1 MLKKVNLEDKNVKN
15 DMLGIYVPSYGRA
28 ATTNTFKL
36 LEYCTYVVR
45 KSQEEEYRARGIES
59 IWAVDDCE
67 IDNLCKVSNY
77 IIDHSPEPVVFTID
91 DDVDSFIYRLDTNKT
106 FTDTETIMG
115 EIERIAQIMVD
126 LGIGFGAE
134 DASIA
139 PWNYDAEFGFKGTTG
154 AMRWYNKAVYKS
166 RFREEVY
173 HNCDLDVML
182 HELLVNRITLK
193 PKYLCVKAGTDTNAG
208 GNSSKTRQEQRD
220 CVDEMKRR
228 WGKYFDYNFKNNKPR
243 INVDR

>member
-1 MLKKVNLEDKNVKN
+1 MKN
-15 DMLGIYVPSYGRA
+15 DKLGIYVPSYNRA

-45 KSQEEEYRARGIES
+45 KSQEAEYRARGIES
-59 IWAVDDCE
+59 IWAVDDYL

-77 IIDHSPEPVVFTID
+77 ITDNAPEQMIFTID
-91 DDVDSFIYRLDTNKT
+91 DDVDYFVYRMETNEKV
-106 FTDTETIMG
+106 TDVDTIMG
-115 EIERIAQIMVD
+115 EIERIAQIMLD
-126 LGIGFGAE
+126 LEIGFGAE
-134 DASIA
+134 DAA
-139 PWNYDAEFGFKGTTG
+139 MTPWNYTSEFRFTGTTG

-193 PKYLCVKAGTDTNAG
+193 PMYWCVKAGTDTNTG
-208 GNSSKTRQEQRD
+208 GNSSKTRAEQRD
-220 CVDEMKRR
+220 CVYEMKRR
-228 WGKYFDYNFKNNKPR
+228 WGKYFNYNFDNNKPAIR
-243 INVDR
+243 VPR

>member
-1 MLKKVNLEDKNVKN
+1 MKPDGFN
-15 DMLGIYVPSYGRA
+15 IYVPSYGRA

-45 KSQEEEYRARGIES
+45 KSQEAEYRARGIAS

-77 IIDHSPEPVVFTID
+77 IVDHCPEPIICTID
-91 DDVDSFIYRLDTNKT
+91 DDVEHFIYRLDKSEKV
-106 FTDTETIMG
+106 TDPEIIMA
-115 EIERIAQIMVD
+115 EIERIAQIMLD
-126 LGIGFGAE
+126 LDIGFGAE

-154 AMRWYNKAVYKS
+154 ALRWYNKTTYKS

-182 HELLVNRITLK
+182 HELLVNRVTLK
-193 PKYLCVKAGTDTNAG
+193 PKYLCVKAGTDVNAG

-220 CVDEMKRR
+220 CVREMKIG
-228 WGKYFDYNFKNNKPR
+228 WGKYFDYNFTNNKPK
-243 INVDR
+243 INVQR

>member
-1 MLKKVNLEDKNVKN
+1 MPKSELFN
-15 DMLGIYVPSYGRA
+15 IYVPSYHRA

-45 KSQEEEYRARGIES
+45 KSEEQEYRARGIES

-67 IDNLCKVSNY
+67 IDNICKVINY
-77 IIDHSPEPVVFTID
+77 IVDNAPEQIIFTID
-91 DDVDSFIYRLDTNKT
+91 DDVEHFIYRLDKNEKL
-106 FTDTETIMG
+106 TDPETITA
-115 EIERIAQIMVD
+115 ECERIGQLMLD
-126 LGIGFGAE
+126 LDVGFAAE

-193 PKYLCVKAGTDTNAG
+193 PKYLCVQAGTDTNAG
-208 GNSSKTRQEQRD
+208 GNSSKTRQQQKD
-220 CVDEMKRR
+220 CALEMKRR
-228 WGKYFDYNFKNNKPR
+228 WGKYFDYNFTNNKPAIKVQR
-243 INVDR
+243 